1 MQVNQPLSLKIESIG
16 LGAFSDCRQSFSTL
30 DLNQHCR
37 GFLDLIVDYLSLPSA
52 WILRRDLGNQLK
64 IEMEKDGSQ
73 QPGVLTASHNR
84 TSLNALPSPSNLCS
98 QLVLESATGFEKPG
112 LQHWVYQDWQ
122 VYSSCL
128 CRQQGQYL
136 LFASRSPLTMPE
148 QHWVD
153 RQILLI
159 SDYFDLHL
167 AFSQQ
172 QAALLA
178 KQQHLHQTTHQLGT
192 PLSLIT
198 LYADMLR
205 FKTPPESGQDYLV
218 PLQQAVKQLH
228 HHLQELVDD
237 EAEDSPI
244 IEQCNLRELVA
255 ENIQALQPRLQ
266 SQEIEIHCPQTSE
279 VIGID
284 RWQMLQVFDNLL
296 SNALHF
302 SPRGSQITL
311 TWQRFQTEILIEVRD
326 QGPGLSPEDL
336 CCMFSPYYSRRDG
349 GRGLGLAIAQQI
361 VCRHRGRLWASN
373 LPESGAQFSI
383 SLPQESKN

>member
-1 MQVNQPLSLKIESIG
+1 MPVNQPLTLIHESIG
-16 LGAFSDCRQSFSTL
+16 LEAFSDSRQPFSTL
-30 DLNQHCR
+30 DLNRHCQE
-37 GFLDLIVDYLSLPSA
+37 FLDLIVDYLSLPIA
-52 WILRRDLGNQLK
+52 WILRRDLGDRLK
-64 IEMEKDGSQ
+64 IEMEQDGSKQ
-73 QPGVLTASHNR
+73 LDVLTAGHNG
-84 TSLNALPSPSNLCS
+84 TTANALPSLSTLCS
-98 QLVLESATGFEKPG
+98 QFGLEPANGFEQPG
-112 LQHWVYQDWQ
+112 LQQWVYQDWQ

-128 CRQQGQYL
+128 CQQQGQSL
-136 LFASRSPLTMPE
+136 VFASRSPLTTLE
-148 QHWVD
+148 KHWVD

-172 QAALLA
+172 RAACLA

-205 FKTPPESGQDYLV
+205 VKTPPENGQDYLA

-228 HHLQELVDD
+228 HHLQDLVDD
-237 EAEDSPI
+237 EEDDSLIVEP
-244 IEQCNLRELVA
+244 CDLRELVA
-255 ENIQALQPRLQ
+255 ENIQALQAHLQ
-266 SQEIEIHCPQTSE
+266 SQGIEIDFPPTSE
-279 VIGID
+279 IVWID

-302 SPRGSQITL
+302 SPQGSQVSI
-311 TWQRFQTEILIEVRD
+311 TWQQFQTEILIEIRD

-336 CCMFSPYYSRRDG
+336 CCMFSPYYSRRQG
-349 GRGLGLAIAQQI
+349 GRGLGLAISQQI

-373 LPESGAQFSI
+373 LTEGGAQFSI
-383 SLPQESKN
+383 SLPQKSKN